1 MTCCMSLL
9 FCTMIANAMF
19 YKAEDGKAKSGVIT
33 IVGPIKFSMGQVH
46 LKNFST
52 IFKIL
57 KLIFEK

>member
-33 IVGPIKFSMGQVH
+33 IVGPIKFSMGQV
-46 LKNFST
+46 LDFIT
-52 IFKIL
+52 IFKI
-57 KLIFEK
+57 KFTF